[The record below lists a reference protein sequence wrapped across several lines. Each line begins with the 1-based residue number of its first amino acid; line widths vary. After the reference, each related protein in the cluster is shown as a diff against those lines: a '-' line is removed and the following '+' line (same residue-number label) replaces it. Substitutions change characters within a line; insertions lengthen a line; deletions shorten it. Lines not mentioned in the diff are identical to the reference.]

1 MADIFRLELLPALH
15 GDCLLLEYGD
25 PARPHRVL
33 IDGGPIGAYPALASR
48 LDALPS
54 DQRDFELLVITHVD
68 ADHIEGCLKLL
79 NHPELATFKDIW
91 FNGWPHV
98 GQQLSEPVGT
108 DYALGAPL
116 PPGQRSAM
124 QGMEISVR
132 IDNRSWNAAFRGA
145 PVFVPAAG
153 PLPVRELPGGLRLTL
168 LSPRKAELEKLRTA
182 YLKALEAAEI
192 APEDVHALARRLDMK
207 AAFRGVGARLRP
219 GLEQILDSA
228 ALAAGPMDKAV
239 ANGSSIALVAEYQG
253 RRIALLG
260 DAHAP
265 TLTAALARF
274 ASASRGAALGN
285 VGGSVSGNVGG
296 GTVGSTVGSTCG
308 ANGPGASASGHG
320 GPRVRFDAIKLA
332 HHGSAG
338 NLDEPFLDRVDCD
351 IWLVSTNGQLFSHPD
366 AAALHAI
373 VRRRRGATLV
383 FNYRSEFTAPWDDPQ
398 LRAAHGHTAFYPED
412 ADGGVVM
419 DLFSGAP
426 VRRETQA

>member
-15 GDCLLLEYGD
+15 GDCLLLSYGD
-25 PARPHRVL
+25 ADHPHRVL
-33 IDGGPIGAYPALASR
+33 IDGGPIGAYPALSR
-48 LDALPS
+48 RLQALPA
-54 DQRDFELLVITHVD
+54 DQRAFELLVITHVD

-98 GQQLSEPVGT
+98 GQPLTEPVGT
-108 DYALGAPL
+108 DYALGASP

-132 IDNRSWNAAFRGA
+132 IDDRSWNAAFRGA

-168 LSPRKAELEKLRTA
+168 LSPRKVDLEKLRSA
-182 YLKALEAAEI
+182 YLKALEAAQI
-192 APEDVHALARRLDMK
+192 APEDEVALSKRLDMK
-207 AAFRGVGARLRP
+207 AAFRGVTARLRP
-219 GLEQILDSA
+219 RLEQILDSA
-228 ALAAGPMDKAV
+228 ALATGPMDKAV

-253 RRIALLG
+253 RRVALLG

-265 TLTAALARF
+265 TLTASLARF
-274 ASASRGAALGN
+274 ASGSRKE
-285 VGGSVSGNVGG
+285 
-296 GTVGSTVGSTCG
+296 
-308 ANGPGASASGHG
+308 
-320 GPRVRFDAIKLA
+320 PRVHFDAIKLA

-338 NLDEPFLDRVDCD
+338 NLDEPLLDRVDCD
-351 IWLVSTNGQLFSHPD
+351 TWLISTNGQLFSHPD

-373 VRRRRGATLV
+373 VRRKPGARLV

-398 LRAAHGHTAFYPED
+398 LREAHGHTALYPDD
-412 ADGGVVM
+412 ADSDGDGISDGASDGVVM
-419 DLFSGAP
+419 DLLTGVP
-426 VRRETQA
+426 VRRETRV

>member
-25 PARPHRVL
+25 PDHPHRVL
-33 IDGGPIGAYPALASR
+33 IDGGPIGAYPALSSR

-54 DQRDFELLVITHVD
+54 NQRDFELLVITHVD

-168 LSPRKAELEKLRTA
+168 LSPRKVELEKLRTA

-219 GLEQILDSA
+219 RFEQILDSA

-253 RRIALLG
+253 RRVALLG

-265 TLTAALARF
+265 TLTASLARF
-274 ASASRGAALGN
+274 ATGSRGGGGGVADDDAAFSLGN
-285 VGGSVSGNVGG
+285 GTSRGTGRATGSATSRR
-296 GTVGSTVGSTCG
+296 S
-308 ANGPGASASGHG
+308 
-320 GPRVRFDAIKLA
+320 RVRFDAIKLA

-338 NLDEPFLDRVDCD
+338 NLDESFLDSVDCD
-351 IWLVSTNGQLFSHPD
+351 TWLVSTNGQLFSHPD

-373 VRRRRGATLV
+373 VRRKPGATLV

-398 LRAAHGHTAFYPED
+398 LRDAHGHTTVYPED

-419 DLFSGAP
+419 DLLSGTP
-426 VRRETQA
+426 VRRETQE

>member
-1 MADIFRLELLPALH
+1 MAEVFRLELLPALH
-15 GDCLLLEYGD
+15 GDCLLLAYGD
-25 PARPHRVL
+25 ADHPHRVL
-33 IDGGPIGAYPALASR
+33 IDGGPIGAYPALSSR
-48 LDALPS
+48 LAALPGA
-54 DQRDFELLVITHVD
+54 QREFELLVITHVD

-116 PPGQRSAM
+116 PPGQRSPM

-168 LSPRKAELEKLRTA
+168 LSPRKVELEKLRSA

-192 APEDVHALARRLDMK
+192 APEDVQALAKRLDMK

-219 GLEQILDSA
+219 RFEQILDSA

-253 RRIALLG
+253 RRVALLG

-265 TLTAALARF
+265 TLTASLARF
-274 ASASRGAALGN
+274 APASCGGLSGGLSGGAAGRAPGAGSGGAG
-285 VGGSVSGNVGG
+285 GGS
-296 GTVGSTVGSTCG
+296 
-308 ANGPGASASGHG
+308 
-320 GPRVRFDAIKLA
+320 RVRFDAIKLA

-338 NLDEPFLDRVDCD
+338 NLDDRFLDSVDCD
-351 IWLVSTNGQLFSHPD
+351 TWLVSTNGQLFSHPD

-373 VRRRRGATLV
+373 VRRETGARLV

-398 LRAAHGHTAFYPED
+398 LRAAHGHTTVYPED
-412 ADGGVVM
+412 AAGGVVM
-419 DLFSGAP
+419 DLLTGAP
-426 VRRETQA
+426 VRLETPA